1 MVRTPFEWMHA
12 PAGWVPGVAQFPGE
26 PVSNSVVSLSVEELR
41 AFPNGFEFSFLVR
54 SEQLPS
60 EICAGSLT
68 KARSL
73 RRDPDELYM
82 RIGVEFSDGRRSS
95 AGVEW
100 VGVRPGSGRSSD
112 LPPNYPPSAK
122 RDILLKIGGAES
134 TERKFA
140 GVGWVWPLPPPGSL
154 IFCLGWAAAGLNL
167 RPTSTDSSLV
177 LEAAERSFRAPAG
190 N

>member
-12 PAGWVPGVAQFPGE
+12 PAGWVPGVAKFVGE
-26 PVSNSVVSLSVEELR
+26 PVRNEVVAISVEGLR
-41 AFPNGFEFSFLVR
+41 VFPNGFQFSFLVR
-54 SEQLPS
+54 SEPLPS
-60 EICAGSLT
+60 ELCASSLA

-73 RRDPDELYM
+73 RRDPDELYL

-100 VGVRPGSGRSSD
+100 VCVRPDSSRGSD
-112 LPPNYPPSAK
+112 LPSNHPPDAR
-122 RDILLKIGGAES
+122 RDILLKVGGSES
-134 TERKFA
+134 DERTFS

-154 IFCLGWAAAGLNL
+154 TFWLGWAAAELDL
-167 RPTSTDSSLV
+167 QPVSADSWV
-177 LEAAERSFRAPAG
+177 VREAAERSFRIRSE